1 MCNSYDVDV
10 ARYNYMISPNAF
22 CSQVFP
28 SAFGINKE
36 RLIET
41 GYPRNDF
48 IVNATKDDVFRIKKK
63 SKYFTKSFSR
73 IGGFFFFN
81 IK

>member
-1 MCNSYDVDV
+1 
-10 ARYNYMISPNAF
+10 MISPNAF

-63 SKYFTKSFSR
+63 LNIPMDKKSYFMLQHGVIIHMLRRGIHLS
-73 IGGFFFFN
+73 
-81 IK
+81 